1 MNNQDSELK
10 TVVQEFFK
18 YLDSEE
24 ESDSGRVFNPVKVSC
39 CRSLM
44 MKPLGKVL
52 EKMKELSK

>member
-1 MNNQDSELK
+1 MNNPDTELK

-18 YLDSEE
+18 YLDYEE
-24 ESDSGRVFNPVKVSC
+24 ESDGGRVFNPITVSC